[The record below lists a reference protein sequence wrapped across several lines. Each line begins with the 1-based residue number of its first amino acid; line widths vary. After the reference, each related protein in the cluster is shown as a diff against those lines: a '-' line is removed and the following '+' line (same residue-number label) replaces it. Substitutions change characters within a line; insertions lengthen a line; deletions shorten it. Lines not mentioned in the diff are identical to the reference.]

1 MKVRFL
7 LPWGQYQRGDT
18 AELPWS
24 LGANLVFAARAVEVK
39 EEAKSLDNPPAD
51 KAIKRAPRKKERSDC
66 ANQDDK
72 GLRTTQDQL
81 DTQGG

>member
-7 LPWGQYQRGDT
+7 LPWGQYQRDDT

-24 LGANLVFAARAVEVK
+24 IGANLVFAARAVEVN
-39 EEAKSLDNPPAD
+39 ETEKSLDSPPAD
-51 KAIKRAPRKKERSDC
+51 KAIKRAPRKKERSNR

-72 GLRTTQDQL
+72 GLRPTQDQP
-81 DTQGG
+81 DIQGG